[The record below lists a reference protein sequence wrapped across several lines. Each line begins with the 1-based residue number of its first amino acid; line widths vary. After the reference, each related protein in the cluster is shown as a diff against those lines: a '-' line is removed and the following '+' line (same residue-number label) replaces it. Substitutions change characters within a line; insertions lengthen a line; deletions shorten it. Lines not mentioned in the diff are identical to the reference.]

1 MTEGGRRIYVTVDV
15 EFKEDGQMLPRVI
28 APGDGKK
35 YKVDRVLDIR
45 SEDTLKDAGQ
55 GDRYTVQVKGQ
66 QSYLYFER
74 TMTLSGTNLGRWHIV
89 KRTA

>member
-1 MTEGGRRIYVTVDV
+1 MTENSRRIYVTVDV
-15 EFKEDGQMLPRVI
+15 EFREDGQMLPRTI
-28 APGDGKK
+28 APGDGKR

-45 SEDTLKDAGQ
+45 SEGTLKESGQ

-74 TMTLSGTNLGRWHIV
+74 SMTLSGTNLGRWHIV

>member
-1 MTEGGRRIYVTVDV
+1 MTEGGHRIYVKVDV
-15 EFKEDGQMLPRVI
+15 EFKEDGQMLPRTI

-45 SEDTLKDAGQ
+45 SEDTRKENGQ

-89 KRTA
+89 KKTA

>member
-1 MTEGGRRIYVTVDV
+1 MTEGSQRIYVSVDV
-15 EFKEDGQMLPRVI
+15 EFKEDGQMLPRTI
-28 APGDGKK
+28 APGDGKR
-35 YKVDRVLDIR
+35 YKVDRVLDVR
-45 SEDTLKDAGQ
+45 SEDTLKDSGQ
-55 GDRYTVQVKGQ
+55 GDMYTVQVKGQ